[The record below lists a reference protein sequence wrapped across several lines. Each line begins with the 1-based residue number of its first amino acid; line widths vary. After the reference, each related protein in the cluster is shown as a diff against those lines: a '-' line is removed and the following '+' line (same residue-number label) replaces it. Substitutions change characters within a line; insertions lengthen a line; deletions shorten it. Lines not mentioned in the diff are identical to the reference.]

1 MQTIKITE
9 RQIDI
14 LEHRL
19 SRPSQ
24 IAADIAAMREKMG
37 PRYPYPLP
45 APIYLPEVVASAAR
59 LMAGARGRGIDLSY
73 CGSRTHLIAGGHGLR
88 AHTVIDRVVL
98 WDTVDGFEVGPRED
112 WPGLSN
118 QGYTGIKRAYRNLCN
133 KLEAAG
139 IAKIERNEP

>member
-37 PRYPYPLP
+37 ARYPYPRPGQISP
-45 APIYLPEVVASAAR
+45 AAVEMSAGR
-59 LMAGARGRGIDLSY
+59 LMRGARGRGIKLFCRPGNLPCEWCLDDIL
-73 CGSRTHLIAGGHGLR
+73 
-88 AHTVIDRVVL
+88 VL
-98 WDTVDGFEVGPRED
+98 WDTVDGFEVGPRGD
-112 WPGLSN
+112 WPGLSA

-139 IAKIERNEP
+139 IAKIERNGQ